1 MAKTITKGK
10 IGNALTSTANDHVV
24 AVANDIYDES
34 IDKYQSQINEEVDKS
49 VFVEVYDPE
58 EEIPQPEFINIEDA
72 TYAYNWKTT
81 DTPAS
86 DGKTQ
91 GNIKD
96 LYQKTLN
103 QEEKFLEL
111 ESEVIYDVSA
121 HNNGAVFESLSAL
134 LSDSNL
140 STLIPS
146 TVRCGG
152 MSIRFIQGSEQSS
165 NNKYAQYRL
174 MSDTFNTIAT
184 NWQGVDNEPT
194 ANSDNLVKSGGI
206 VGIYGENIND
216 DNWLKVITDSNG
228 TFIFGIKKNGEI
240 EWSKGIPTPIQEYVQ
255 NILEGENGS
264 LIDGVN
270 KIYAF
275 LTGYSTADTLN
286 ILLDEKVKR
295 EEGKSLIDENFSNNV
310 FSASDN
316 NNFYVLTDN
325 IGHVISKIKKDGSFY
340 IEKLESP
347 IIDKKVDKEEEK
359 SLVDI
364 NFANNVN
371 FIEDTNNINVLVD
384 NIGHLIYKI
393 KKDGTFYIEKLE
405 SPIIT
410 HIQQQIG
417 KDCTLVEVPIT
428 LTNNYL
434 DNRYNE
440 ITDVHS
446 IHALIEDINPKA
458 TYLFMVPP
466 SLTTSFVTKP
476 FLYSSNDLYSTS
488 SSFSINN
495 PQTNIAFNLHDYSC
509 ESITSESISLGTFE
523 YGSFNGSG
531 NDAPNA
537 AAIRSEKIYNIPKGI
552 LKITFDDSKYYIVI
566 NTFIGAP
573 ASTKNTTINTSGEEV
588 EHFGNFIRVSIR
600 YKNDTPVADQALIDA
615 ADNGAVIIERV
626 AAFTRN
632 LTISTLTQDELN
644 YIKVYKFIPKDS
656 GQVLVA
662 ANDSNINDKAKADII
677 LDGNNDTRFLQALVS
692 SFTDINIVLCPGNY
706 NINEKHYIKRSNQ
719 YACLSTFD
727 AEGINPRTICLCGQY
742 ENRRMNTH
750 LNVSDKVIAEFSDN
764 NENAI
769 FLIPRLFPVNKSKLD
784 KSSTYTGTTIKHL
797 ELYGDFY
804 TRNITGFDT
813 VAASAA
819 RYENINVNGFKEHNT
834 KTFPTMPVGSVGI
847 RTGRGS
853 NNGVANYIKNCSSFH
868 LERGFSICG
877 EHYIIED
884 CLAHHCKWGFA
895 FHDKPVGIGVEHPNI
910 MIGCSIEGCYQLMLL
925 TRQGAMS
932 QEEYDAIDHN
942 KGRNTLICIG
952 LSTET
957 SWAVPI
963 DERTN
968 PDVEERETTLG
979 IWEVIPGR
987 YRGRIEGD
995 NVTVMEGSCPKMTI
1009 TSYQ

>member
-1 MAKTITKGK
+1 MAEEKKIATGY
-10 IGNALTSTANDHVV
+10 IGNALRSSAADHITTFTDEVFDTERQKHQSEV
-24 AVANDIYDES
+24 NTDIERK
-34 IDKYQSQINEEVDKS
+34 I
-49 VFVEVYDPE
+49 
-58 EEIPQPEFINIEDA
+58 
-72 TYAYNWKTT
+72 
-81 DTPAS
+81 
-86 DGKTQ
+86 
-91 GNIKD
+91 
-96 LYQKTLN
+96 
-103 QEEKFLEL
+103 
-111 ESEVIYDVSA
+111 ESETQERTQNDQLLSQAIAAEQERAEAAEQAIIYDVSA
-121 HNNGAVFESLSAL
+121 HNNGAVFESLSAI
-134 LSDSNL
+134 LSSSDL

-286 ILLDEKVKR
+286 TLLDEKVKR
-295 EEGKSLIDENFSNNV
+295 EEG
-310 FSASDN
+310 
-316 NNFYVLTDN
+316 
-325 IGHVISKIKKDGSFY
+325 
-340 IEKLESP
+340 
-347 IIDKKVDKEEEK
+347 K

-784 KSSTYTGTTIKHL
+784 ISYTYTGTTIKHL

-819 RYENINVNGFKEHNT
+819 RYENINVNGFKEYNI

-853 NNGVANYIKNCSSFH
+853 NNGVANYIKNCSSIH